1 MRTLILSVLGLGLAV
16 AVCSP
21 VSVVTVIV
29 LLTMRSGRRRAIAF
43 VAGWLFAIA
52 VIGAVVVLVL
62 HGQDFSSHKT
72 TPSRLASALEI
83 VLGCI
88 VLAVS
93 TRAFHRRAG
102 RAPSTEEPK
111 WLGRLDQTNWL
122 LAVLVGSFML
132 TYSLTVAAAI
142 EILKANVSTA
152 DSVLAVAV
160 FALAS
165 ITTITAPI
173 LLVLIRPDQSAERLA
188 QWRAW
193 LLGNSR
199 TIGLVALTIIGALLI
214 ARGVHDLL
222 V

>member
-1 MRTLILSVLGLGLAV
+1 M
-16 AVCSP
+16 
-21 VSVVTVIV
+21 
-29 LLTMRSGRRRAIAF
+29 
-43 VAGWLFAIA
+43 AIA

-72 TPSRLASALEI
+72 TPSRAASTVEI
-83 VLGCI
+83 LLGCI
-88 VLAVS
+88 VLVAS
-93 TRAFHRRAG
+93 ARAFRRRSRRSAS
-102 RAPSTEEPK
+102 AETPK

-142 EILKANVSTA
+142 EILKANTSTA
-152 DSVLAVAV
+152 DAVLAFVV

-165 ITTITAPI
+165 ITTIIAPI
-173 LLVLIRPDQSAERLA
+173 AVVLAAPDRSAERLA
-188 QWRAW
+188 QWRRW

-199 TIGLVALTIIGALLI
+199 TIGLVALMIIGALLI
-214 ARGVHDLL
+214 ARGAHDLL

>member
-1 MRTLILSVLGLGLAV
+1 
-16 AVCSP
+16 
-21 VSVVTVIV
+21 
-29 LLTMRSGRRRAIAF
+29 
-43 VAGWLFAIA
+43 
-52 VIGAVVVLVL
+52 
-62 HGQDFSSHKT
+62 
-72 TPSRLASALEI
+72 
-83 VLGCI
+83 
-88 VLAVS
+88 
-93 TRAFHRRAG
+93 
-102 RAPSTEEPK
+102 
-111 WLGRLDQTNWL
+111 
-122 LAVLVGSFML
+122 ML